1 MSDRTKI
8 ILAMVFGALGLAVG
22 IFATVVAVNARDAA
36 TSGEAVTEQVRAEFT
51 ASQAAQDAKEQA
63 SLSKA
68 EKFVNSLSKEEGR
81 LVRKLRRTDRRVRS
95 LETGVTAIE
104 ADQADEFDRVN
115 RRISRTNQQV
125 ANLKRQVSNLRQ
137 EVEILGA
144 GG

>member
-8 ILAMVFGALGLAVG
+8 ILAMVFGVLGLAVG

-36 TSGEAVTEQVRAEFT
+36 NSGEAVTEQVRAEFT

>member
-36 TSGEAVTEQVRAEFT
+36 NSGEAVTEQVRAEFT

>member
-22 IFATVVAVNARDAA
+22 IFATVVAVNARDEA

-81 LVRKLRRTDRRVRS
+81 LARKLRRTDRRLRS